1 MCKTVGNNAINNWYK
16 GSHRQIGHF
25 MPSPDAVL
33 IYVGHNRIK
42 NRASLCEFEV
52 KCEMRIITLR
62 IRILKIRRMRR
73 PRCAYVLRRNFTF
86 LRGEW
91 PLLRRPLAGCWSCP
105 AGRKGANRE
114 FDKHASHHRHR

>member
-91 PLLRRPLAGCWSCP
+91 LLPLAVVRLVHSAEKAPIVILINTLRITGIDES
-105 AGRKGANRE
+105 
-114 FDKHASHHRHR
+114 